1 MGRGGTLTADGGP
14 PGLAGCTWFRSRA
27 PSSGS
32 CGIPVT
38 LREPAF
44 PGEASV
50 PAPRGQTVGY
60 GLWGGAHRGQQCLG
74 DTHPTQRGQTWRP
87 PANHCHLCLSLFG
100 GPLQPENLLLASK
113 CKGAAVKLADFGLAI
128 EVQGDQQAWFGERPA
143 GGAGRGSAAPGAHTA
158 PPSPQGSLARRATCP
173 QRCCARRPTASR
185 WTSGRA
191 VSRRAGPRGAAAG
204 GGVSSAGPG
213 TAPAQGPPT
222 QTRPGPW
229 LVLSS
234 PRTAP
239 PAPQAPGL
247 AVQTPWWRRVRA
259 GWR

>member
-1 MGRGGTLTADGGP
+1 MAGACPVLPGLRGPGPFLLVLRGQRPAGSADFMRPPTTSLSSQTWGGEGHSLLTGAHQGWRGALGFGPGPRVPGPVGSQSHSESQLFPARLLSLP
-14 PGLAGCTWFRSRA
+14 PGGR
-27 PSSGS
+27 
-32 CGIPVT
+32 
-38 LREPAF
+38 
-44 PGEASV
+44 
-50 PAPRGQTVGY
+50 
-60 GLWGGAHRGQQCLG
+60 LWGTGCGVGRTGASSAWETPIPHSGVRPGA
-74 DTHPTQRGQTWRP
+74 P

-191 VSRRAGPRGAAAG
+191 VSRRAGPRG
-204 GGVSSAGPG
+204 
-213 TAPAQGPPT
+213 
-222 QTRPGPW
+222 
-229 LVLSS
+229 
-234 PRTAP
+234 
-239 PAPQAPGL
+239 
-247 AVQTPWWRRVRA
+247 RRRA
-259 GWR
+259 GA